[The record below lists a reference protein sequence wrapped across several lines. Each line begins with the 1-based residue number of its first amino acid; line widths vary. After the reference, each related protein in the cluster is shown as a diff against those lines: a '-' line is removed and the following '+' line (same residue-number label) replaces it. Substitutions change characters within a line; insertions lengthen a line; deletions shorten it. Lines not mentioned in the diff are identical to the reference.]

1 MFGTLYLKEADNT
14 LHDKNISFLIKHFI
28 YDECLNTLCYSI
40 LDNTLFVFNI

>member
-14 LHDKNISFLIKHFI
+14 LHYISFLIKHFI
-28 YDECLNTLCYSI
+28 HDERLNALCYSI